1 MDMCWEVRREL
12 LNGKRSTGSYKR
24 ESRIWAGKAR
34 DVWTHLSRKIVLAD
48 RYHIFNTDEKLN
60 MFEFFCRE
68 YVRLVRRYID
78 NREDAESM
86 NAEVV
91 SVDLINLM
99 DEDESSGMFA
109 PVHDESVVDSVHDQ
123 LHPEEKLWKS
133 YWFSIFQSGRGKL
146 DGERN

>member
-12 LNGKRSTGSYKR
+12 LNGKMSAGSYQR
-24 ESRIWAGKAR
+24 ESRMWAGKAR
-34 DVWTHLSRKIVLAD
+34 DVWTHL
-48 RYHIFNTDEKLN
+48 FTTDEKLN

-68 YVRLVRRYID
+68 YAKLVMRYID

-123 LHPEEKLWKS
+123 LHPEEKL
-133 YWFSIFQSGRGKL
+133 
-146 DGERN
+146 